1 MLLTDKCLGF
11 KRDYPNL
18 TPSAENQHEYLEK
31 LQEYMK
37 DFFKTALKAPDAECI
52 MVARETLL
60 EILCKV
66 C

>member
-1 MLLTDKCLGF
+1 
-11 KRDYPNL
+11 
-18 TPSAENQHEYLEK
+18 
-31 LQEYMK
+31 MK
-37 DFFKTALKAPDAECI
+37 DFFKTALKAPDADCI